1 MENKRIFG
9 LMCYLNRQLTR
20 DNNVAFSE
28 YGITPVQLHAMIF
41 LVRSEKQG
49 IRVCQRDIE
58 KQLNL
63 RPSSVST
70 LLSNLEKGGFITR
83 TVSDG
88 DARTK
93 FIELTEKGKCV
104 CRKDKLLMDECD
116 KAIQS
121 VLTEEEQE
129 TFKGLLTK
137 IIEAVTERQEVKS

>member
-20 DNNVAFSE
+20 DNNVTFSE

-41 LVRSEKQG
+41 LVRSERQG
-49 IRVCQRDIE
+49 IKVCQRDIE

-83 TVSDG
+83 TVSDD

-137 IIEAVTERQEVKS
+137 IIEAVTQRQEVKS

>member
-1 MENKRIFG
+1 MENKRIFS

-28 YGITPVQLHAMIF
+28 FGITPVQLHAMIF
-41 LVRSEKQG
+41 LIKSEKQG
-49 IRVCQRDIE
+49 VKVCQRDIE

-70 LLSNLEKGGFITR
+70 LLSNLEKDGFITR

-104 CRKDKLLMDECD
+104 CAKNKLLMDECD

-121 VLTEEEQE
+121 VLSEEEQE
-129 TFKGLLTK
+129 TLKQLLTK
-137 IIEAVTERQEVKS
+137 IIEAVTNRQEVKS